1 MKSTTKRWA
10 AILAVAAA
18 CPGPALAQDVTLAL
32 PAISMI
38 FSPAYVAEERGFWK
52 QRGLNVKTILV
63 AGPGATNAV
72 LSGSAEVTS
81 TGPGP
86 MFRAV
91 ARGQKLQAIAS
102 TADKMLLELVLRGDV
117 AQKIALAPGADLK
130 TRARAL
136 KGLSIGVDSI
146 NGFAHGYL
154 RYIAGRTGMD
164 PEKDVI
170 VSPMQPPSMVAAL
183 QAQRVDGFI
192 FSQPWTLQAM
202 KQTGAVRWISGPGG
216 DTPEVNPFAYN
227 VFVVRGGWCEQNE
240 ATCEKFVAGL
250 KDALAYIQDQ
260 PAPALDIV
268 RRRAAP
274 QLDPQLVAEAWEVVR
289 ATLPRSPEISQA
301 AMKNAENFSV
311 TAGLLD
317 EKERVANWN
326 AVLTNKYVK

>member
-1 MKSTTKRWA
+1 MKRIIKGWA
-10 AILAVAAA
+10 ATVALAAA
-18 CPGPALAQDVTLAL
+18 WPMAAQAQDVTLAL
-32 PAISMI
+32 PAISLI
-38 FSPAYVAEERGFWK
+38 FSPAYIADERGFWK
-52 QRGLNVKTILV
+52 QRGLNVKTMLI

-102 TADKMLLELVLRGDV
+102 TADKMLLEVVVRGDV
-117 AQKIALAPGADLK
+117 AKKIAVAPGADLK
-130 TRARAL
+130 TRANAL
-136 KGLSIGVDSI
+136 KGLSLGVDSV
-146 NGFAHGYL
+146 NGFGHGYL
-154 RYIAGRTGMD
+154 RYIAGKTGMD
-164 PEKDVI
+164 PEKDLV
-170 VSPMQPPSMVAAL
+170 VSPMQPPSMVSAL
-183 QAQRVDGFI
+183 QAQRVDGFV

-202 KQTGAVRWISGPGG
+202 KQTGAVRWISGPAG

-250 KDALAYIQDQ
+250 KDALAFIHDQ
-260 PAPALDIV
+260 PAAALDIV
-268 RRRAAP
+268 RKRAAP
-274 QLDPQLVAEAWEVVR
+274 QLDPQLVAEAWDVVR
-289 ATLPRSPEISQA
+289 ATLPRSPEIMQA

-311 TAGLLD
+311 TAGLLE

-326 AVLTNKYVK
+326 AVMTNKYVK